1 MSRAARAREGGLN
14 PRSWKVLSDFG
25 ASYLVEM
32 SVAEWIALPEHPRRR
47 DIERQARKEHWEAAR
62 AAVGPAFETLRW
74 VTAGEL
80 DGDLCKVDGH
90 TRALLWERGQLRRP
104 TSVIAKVFRC
114 ASREELNALYA
125 TYDTQDAAET
135 LYDRVT
141 GAYRECGLTLTSQR
155 LRAGTIVDA
164 LSIAARGIARST
176 ERNREDEFDVYAAVA
191 NFAKELAL
199 LDSVNPQTEYFPTGI
214 VAAALLSLAEDPQCL
229 DFFKRLGDRKGSK
242 RAGEPDPVEAT
253 LDELQRLKRRKSARV
268 RSEQE
273 DLCARTLAA
282 VSAWREGSDSA
293 AYWGSPRLQTHVLSE
308 AVQRVRTLRQQSA
321 ALEE

>member
-1 MSRAARAREGGLN
+1 MSRTVKAREGGLN
-14 PRSWKVLSDFG
+14 SQPWKVLSDFG
-25 ASYLVEM
+25 ASYLAEM
-32 SVAEWIALPEHPRRR
+32 SVADWIAMPEHARRR
-47 DIERQARKEHWEAAR
+47 DTERQARKEHWDAAR
-62 AAVGPAFETLRW
+62 SAVGPAFETLRW

-80 DGDLCKVDGH
+80 HGELCKVNGH

-125 TYDTQDAAET
+125 TYDTQLAAET
-135 LYDRVT
+135 LFDRVT

-155 LRAGTIVDA
+155 LRTGTIVDA
-164 LSIAARGIARST
+164 LSIAERGIAHST

-191 NFAKELAL
+191 HFKRELAL
-199 LDSVNPQTEYFPTGI
+199 LDSVNPQTEYFPSGI
-214 VAAALLSLAEDPQCL
+214 VAAALLSLAEHPDCL
-229 DFFKRLGDRKGSK
+229 EFFKRLRDRLGSK
-242 RAGEPDPVEAT
+242 RAGEPDPVEAV

-282 VSAWREGSDSA
+282 INAWREGSDSA
-293 AYWGSPRLQTHVLSE
+293 TYWGAPRLETHVLSDT
-308 AVQRVRTLRQQSA
+308 VQRVRTLRQQSA
-321 ALEE
+321 ASQA